1 MVLVELIPI
10 STILALLTTQI
21 LETAV
26 AAHDVLVEKETFRL
40 LYTFF
45 MDVQPVLSELMKR
58 NMEDSPAAR
67 QALESLQ
74 GDVKRARSLVDTCKK
89 KSKFYQLLHCCSIV
103 KQAEQISRDV
113 AKSLALLSLA
123 STEVAADIRD
133 NVDKLRNQILSAEF
147 RASEQELRIVDKIEM
162 GLRQHQTD
170 QAFVNDLISE
180 IARAVGV
187 PVEDSA
193 IRKELESLQ
202 REKEDASLR
211 KEREEEVYME
221 QILALLSTADAA
233 HTPEASRVDYRD
245 KFEACPEEEQPPF
258 PSFRCPISGDV
269 MKDPVSVATGRT
281 FERSRIQEWFDSGEK
296 TDPITKLLLPDL
308 TLRPNIQIKKTI
320 EEWMDYNNRVRIRN
334 ARRKFESGDEIMI
347 QEALEDLYSLCD
359 GNFKVKQWI
368 GEEKLVAQIVTM
380 LKSQDKDVKK
390 KSLLALQIIVAG
402 NDNNKEQLVD
412 AGGVQQIVRCLSRES
427 FSKLALALLLHLLH
441 AGTLG
446 APARNYSVYTKL
458 TQATGSILLLVTSL
472 NGKDAEAVGL
482 AKQILEQLCDED
494 QNIVE
499 MAKANWFTPLIHRL
513 CHGSDGSKLIM
524 ANALAVMELTELN
537 KQNLGEGGAIAPLV
551 NMISGNLEAK
561 TAALKAL
568 KNLSAFGNNKK
579 FMAEAGGVPI
589 VLQILFSGRYP
600 VTVRESAAAIL
611 ERIVLDDGSKYLV
624 NANRDAIDLGKT
636 IQSLLVLQENSSN
649 TLSVQKHVLLS
660 LLRLISPPDAH
671 EARKLMEDA
680 HGISTLLSLLEC
692 SDHEIR
698 DVVVQLLSC
707 LSDDCSQEISL
718 FLIQK
723 KLGGF
728 FASLLQDNAS
738 GDVQAAAAG
747 ILASLPPED
756 TSLTT
761 YLTQEGVLHA
771 IVYVLVKGKA
781 KAKESA
787 VGSLLRFTSPSNVIL
802 QQKVVELGI
811 FPIMK
816 SLINSGTSLS
826 KQRAVTVLGNLS
838 MSTLHLSKPPS
849 ITGCFYMLKKPP
861 SVCRVH
867 PGSCSERTTFC
878 LVESK
883 ATSDIVVLLNE
894 QESHAAVAGVDALLT
909 LVYDDEILEKGTNF
923 LHDEE
928 AIIPILK
935 LLSHGTESSKERA
948 IHILERIFKVKRMK
962 DIYGGRARIPLV
974 ELATNGNKSIRKQAA
989 KVLARMEA
997 IHESSSYF

>member
-10 STILALLTTQI
+10 STVLALLTTQI

-89 KSKFYQLLHCCSIV
+89 KSKFYQLLHCRSIV
-103 KQAEQISRDV
+103 KQVEQISRDV

-133 NVDKLRNQILSAEF
+133 NVDKLRHQILSAEF
-147 RASEQELRIVDKIEM
+147 RASEQELQIVNKIEM
-162 GLRQHQTD
+162 GLQQHQTD
-170 QAFVNDLISE
+170 QGFVNDLIRE

-187 PVEDSA
+187 PVEDTA

-233 HTPEASRVDYRD
+233 HTPEVSRVDYRD
-245 KFEACPEEEQPPF
+245 KFKVCPEEEQPPF
-258 PSFRCPISGDV
+258 PSFRCPISRDV
-269 MKDPVSVATGRT
+269 MEDPVSVATGRT

-308 TLRPNIQIKKTI
+308 NLRPNIQMKKTI
-320 EEWMDYNNRVRIRN
+320 EEWMEYNNKVRIRN

-359 GNFKVKQWI
+359 GNFKVRQWI
-368 GEEKLVAQIVTM
+368 AEEKLVAQIVTM
-380 LKSQDKDVKK
+380 LKSHDKDVKK
-390 KSLLALQIIVAG
+390 KSLLALQIIVSG
-402 NDNNKEQLVD
+402 NDNNKEQFVD

-427 FSKLALALLLHLLH
+427 FSKLALALLLYLLQ
-441 AGTLG
+441 AGTPG

-458 TQATGSILLLVTSL
+458 TQETGSILLLVTAL

-482 AKQILEQLCDED
+482 AKQILDQLCDED

-513 CHGSDGSKLIM
+513 SHGSDGSKLIM
-524 ANALAVMELTELN
+524 ANALAAMELTELN

-551 NMISGNLEAK
+551 NMISGNLGAK

-579 FMAEAGGVPI
+579 LMAEAGGVPI
-589 VLQILFSGRYP
+589 LLQILFSGRYP
-600 VTVRESAAAIL
+600 LTVRESAAAIL
-611 ERIVLDDGSKYLV
+611 DRIVLDDGSKYLV

-649 TLSVQKHVLLS
+649 TLRKHVLLS
-660 LLRLISPPDAH
+660 LLRLISSPDAH

-698 DVVVQLLSC
+698 DVVVQLLAC
-707 LSDDCSQEISL
+707 LSDDCSLEISL

-723 KLGGF
+723 KLGGI
-728 FASLLQDNAS
+728 FASLLQDNAR

-761 YLTQEGVLHA
+761 YLTQEGVIQA
-771 IVYVLVKGKA
+771 IVHVLVKGKT

-787 VGSLLRFTSPSNVIL
+787 VGSLLRFTLPSNVIL
-802 QQKVVELGI
+802 QRKVVELGI

-816 SLINSGTSLS
+816 NLINSGTSLS

-849 ITGCFYMLKKPP
+849 ITGCLYMLKKPP

-867 PGSCSERTTFC
+867 PGSCTERTTFC

-883 ATSDIVVLLNE
+883 VTSDIVFLLNE
-894 QESHAAVAGVDALLT
+894 QESDAAGAGVNALLT
-909 LVYDDEILEKGTNF
+909 LVYEDGILEKGTNF
-923 LHDEE
+923 LHEEE

-935 LLSHGTESSKERA
+935 LLSHGTESSKEKA

-962 DIYGGRARIPLV
+962 DVYGGRARIPLV
-974 ELATNGNKSIRKQAA
+974 ELATNGNNSIRKQAA